1 MDMDIA
7 RWVLE
12 FLFRQSID
20 DCLLNTLVGAL
31 PLSDDHPSLKKT
43 ILVRRIE
50 SEIESV
56 SVSEKVLELLELI
69 EQLDYEEGIAASEA
83 MKAAYCAVAVDCTAR
98 FLDGNKDEEWGYFH
112 AVKRIWRDRFREI
125 EKWENIGFVS
135 DELRSWR
142 DKLEAAIWDASVREN
157 LRKRKEGNHAVE
169 AVRVYVAEVW
179 ASMGPPFLELV
190 AQTMGYDKL
199 KVLGMNK
206 VGERVTSLADADH
219 NKKGEKEMQKGNTLH
234 KRKNA
239 TGRCSRGPI
248 SKTARGVHITDN
260 VESDSGTTYNKY
272 DCPPTI
278 IVNKIQE
285 ELRSSSLQ
293 LQAMV
298 KDPLPDALKL
308 AEAIIMQ
315 RGKMNHKPMVENQ
328 NKVDVHAVNTS
339 VDKSAEVAEANEGNI
354 GNQCC
359 SHQNEAPR
367 PSLMSRNGTACTYEW
382 DDSIDNLSEGS
393 PDGQNRVHLPSP
405 NRRIVSPL
413 KKYEMPKLS
422 KRRKAKKWSLVE
434 EDTLRTGV
442 AKYGVGNWAI
452 ILKSYPDEFEERTA
466 VDLKDKW
473 RNMTRY

>member
-1 MDMDIA
+1 MDIDIA

-12 FLFRQSID
+12 FLFRQSIG

-31 PLSDDHPSLKKT
+31 PLSNDHPSLKKT

-50 SEIESV
+50 SEIKSV

-98 FLDGNKDEEWGYFH
+98 FLDLAWISADGNKDEGWDYFH
-112 AVKRIWRDRFREI
+112 AVKRIWRDRFGEI

-135 DELRSWR
+135 DELRNWR
-142 DKLEAAIWDASVREN
+142 DKLEAAIWDVSVREN
-157 LRKRKEGNHAVE
+157 LRKRKEGNDAVE

-179 ASMGPPFLELV
+179 ESMGPSFLELV
-190 AQTMGYDKL
+190 AQTMGYETL

-206 VGERVTSLADADH
+206 VWERVTSLTDA
-219 NKKGEKEMQKGNTLH
+219 EMQKRNTLH
-234 KRKNA
+234 KHKNP
-239 TGRCSRGPI
+239 TGRCCRGPI

-278 IVNKIQE
+278 MVNKIQE

-315 RGKMNHKPMVENQ
+315 RGKMNHEPMAENQ
-328 NKVDVHAVNTS
+328 NKFDVHAVNTS
-339 VDKSAEVAEANEGNI
+339 VDKSAEVVEANEGNI

-359 SHQNEAPR
+359 SHQNE
-367 PSLMSRNGTACTYEW
+367 
-382 DDSIDNLSEGS
+382 
-393 PDGQNRVHLPSP
+393 
-405 NRRIVSPL
+405 
-413 KKYEMPKLS
+413 
-422 KRRKAKKWSLVE
+422 
-434 EDTLRTGV
+434 V
-442 AKYGVGNWAI
+442 A
-452 ILKSYPDEFEERTA
+452 
-466 VDLKDKW
+466 
-473 RNMTRY
+473 